1 MPSQKTLK
9 KLLGDFIMKNTLLSN
24 MKDHAQNELD
34 KMEAYLLELKS
45 QTLSAT
51 NVEASLRTKRRITV
65 LNNILTQIS

>member
-1 MPSQKTLK
+1 
-9 KLLGDFIMKNTLLSN
+9 MKNTLLSN
-24 MKDHAQNELD
+24 MKNHAQNELN

-51 NVEASLRTKRRITV
+51 NIEASLRTKRRITV